1 MSALVLTFIISGQES
16 LPACR
21 ATSLRSWS
29 TNTPF
34 ATPTFTLR
42 SRCCQSFARKPQLA
56 RLDSDSP
63 RPQYS
68 DSSGESSILR
78 IPSISNHHTNTKNHK
93 LNEKIILAIIIMII
107 LNTIIIEML
116 LITRYTS
123 SNNHGNNNGQNNNSN
138 NNTNTINNTKI

>member
-1 MSALVLTFIISGQES
+1 VLTFIISGES

-21 ATSLRSWS
+21 VTSLRSWS

-34 ATPTFTLR
+34 ATPAFTLR
-42 SRCCQSFARKPQLA
+42 SRCCKSFARKPQLA

-93 LNEKIILAIIIMII
+93 LNEQIILAIIIIMII

-123 SNNHGNNNGQNNNSN
+123 SNNHGNKNGQNNNSN